1 MPKTATT
8 DGGGAAHDPRG
19 KLADFAEDLG
29 KLLGSTERKATQW
42 LSQRENVAKQL
53 SAIRDKASSLLQQ
66 LGSVAGESPLPW
78 RRSKATG
85 RKRGGPP
92 GSTNT
97 QAVAAATATR
107 STRRRKR
114 KPMSAEARAKIAA
127 AQRARWAK
135 QKKTNN
141 G

>member
-1 MPKTATT
+1 MAKTRAVEQRSVVQH
-8 DGGGAAHDPRG
+8 ARG

-29 KLLGSTERKATQW
+29 NLFGTTERKATQW

-78 RRSKATG
+78 RRTKTAG
-85 RKRGGPP
+85 RRRGRPP
-92 GSTNT
+92 GSKNKQTT
-97 QAVAAATATR
+97 AAEAAK

-135 QKKTNN
+135 QKKAKN